1 MHLIVGLGNPGPE
14 HRGHRHNIGFMAAD
28 AIAERNR
35 FPAFRRKFQGEFTDA
50 TVDGERLLLLK
61 PMTFMNRS
69 GDAVA
74 AAMRFFKLGPEDLT
88 VIYDEIDL
96 APGKLKVKR
105 GGGSG
110 GHNGIRSIDA
120 HIGERYRRVRLGI
133 GHPGHKDLV
142 NRHVLADFAK
152 SDRAWVEPLLAAIAD
167 NAVLLARDDES
178 NFMNRVSLA
187 LQQSEAEAPDAA
199 SRPARKAP
207 STQAAAD
214 AQAPKSGPLAGVL
227 GRLFGSKG

>member
-35 FPAFRRKFQGEFTDA
+35 FPAFRRKFQGEFSDT
-50 TVDGERLLLLK
+50 TIGGERVLLLK

-74 AAMRFFKLGPEDLT
+74 AAMRFYKLAPEDVT

-96 APGKLKVKR
+96 APGKVKVKT

-120 HIGERYRRVRLGI
+120 HIGNRFRRVRLGI

-152 SDRAWVEPLLAAIAD
+152 SDRDWVEPLLAAVAD
-167 NAVLLARDDES
+167 NAVLLARGDEP
-178 NFMNRVSLA
+178 NFMNKVALA
-187 LQQSEAEAPDAA
+187 LQQADAGPPDTD
-199 SRPARKAP
+199 AP
-207 STQAAAD
+207 S
-214 AQAPKSGPLAGVL
+214 APTARPRSPGPDGRPSKSGPLAEML
-227 GRLFGSKG
+227 GRLFGSRE

>member
-50 TVDGERLLLLK
+50 TVSGERVLLFK

-74 AAMRFFKLGPEDLT
+74 AAMRFYKLAPEDIT

-96 APGKLKVKR
+96 APGKVKVKT

-120 HIGERYRRVRLGI
+120 HIGNRFRRVRLGI

-142 NRHVLADFAK
+142 HRHVLADFAK
-152 SDRAWVEPLLAAIAD
+152 SDRDWVEPLLAAIAD
-167 NAVLLARDDES
+167 NALLLARGDEA
-178 NFMNRVSLA
+178 NFMNKVALA
-187 LQQSEAEAPDAA
+187 LQQAEPGKPDAEA
-199 SRPARKAP
+199 RPARTTPTQP
-207 STQAAAD
+207 SGAAGERA
-214 AQAPKSGPLAGVL
+214 KSGPLAEML
-227 GRLFGSKG
+227 GRLFGSKQ